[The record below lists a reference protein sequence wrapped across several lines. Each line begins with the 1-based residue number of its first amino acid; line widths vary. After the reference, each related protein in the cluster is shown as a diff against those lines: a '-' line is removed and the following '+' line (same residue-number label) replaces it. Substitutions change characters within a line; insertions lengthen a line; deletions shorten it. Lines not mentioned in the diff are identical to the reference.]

1 MEHKLY
7 EGYHILNPATI
18 KYVERDDF
26 IKSLELKVPPKPTP
40 LEDAVVNIWNEQQAG
55 ITVKAK
61 VDVNTVQ
68 LAQDYIRYRNKQAR
82 LPAFSRWASGM
93 FRDDATIAKD
103 LAAAGKY
110 YENSGDIVVSG
121 GLIDILR
128 CADTPHFSS
137 CFGVDSY
144 YKDMPQ
150 KIAEMCPGIAI
161 AFVDDENGKMRGR
174 CWVHHARR
182 LEDGVEVAVVCQKWG
197 GTVDAKQIA
206 EVIKEKGIP
215 AYVAGSYG
223 NEDGDVKV
231 EFINCFT
238 TEVHHDLY
246 TWKNPY
252 RVRAV

>member
-1 MEHKLY
+1 MEPKLY
-7 EGYHILNPATI
+7 EGYHILDPATI
-18 KYVERDDF
+18 KYAERDDF
-26 IKSLELKVPPKPTP
+26 IKSLELKIPAKPLP
-40 LEDAVVNIWNEQQAG
+40 LEDTVVNIWNEQSTG
-55 ITVKAK
+55 KPVKAK

-68 LAQDYIRYRNKQAR
+68 LAQDYIRYRDKQAR

-110 YENSGDIVVSG
+110 YENNGDIVISG

-128 CADTPHFSS
+128 CADTPHFQS
-137 CFGVDSY
+137 CFKVGGGYD
-144 YKDMPQ
+144 DMPQ
-150 KIAEMCPGIAI
+150 KIAEMCPGIGI
-161 AFVDDENGKMRGR
+161 AFVDDEAGKMRGR
-174 CWVHHARR
+174 CWVHHAKR

-223 NEDGDVKV
+223 HEDGDTKV

-238 TEVHHDLY
+238 SPVHHDLY
-246 TWKNPY
+246 TWKSPY